1 MTSLDH
7 LAEQFG
13 SAFHAR
19 TITRLRTWIRGPYLD
34 ADLAAGMSP
43 SASAE
48 HLARADRIT
57 SRRARQRIREAL
69 NRALDDADAPRR
81 RLTSQAPLS
90 REAILACREPLARL
104 AEAVVTTENP
114 RVQGIAIAQQLAFD
128 GRGALFFHP
137 GEKRG
142 VERLAN
148 TIRAAL
154 IALRVSGDFDRRRER
169 SYESVT

>member
-1 MTSLDH
+1 MTVLDRSTA
-7 LAEQFG
+7 L
-13 SAFHAR
+13 
-19 TITRLRTWIRGPYLD
+19 LRVWIQGPYLD
-34 ADLAAGMSP
+34 DDLAAGISP

-69 NRALDDADAPRR
+69 NRALEDADEPDG

-90 REAILACREPLARL
+90 REAIRACRGSLSRL
-104 AEAVVTTENP
+104 AEAVVATENP

-128 GRGALFFHP
+128 GRGALFFRP

-148 TIRAAL
+148 TIQAAL
-154 IALRVSGDFDRRRER
+154 SALRVSSDFDRRGER
-169 SYESVT
+169 SYERLT